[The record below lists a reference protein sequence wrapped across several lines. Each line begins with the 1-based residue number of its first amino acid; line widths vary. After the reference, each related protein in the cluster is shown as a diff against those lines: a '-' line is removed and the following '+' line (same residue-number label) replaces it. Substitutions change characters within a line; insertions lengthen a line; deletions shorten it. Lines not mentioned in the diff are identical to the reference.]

1 MKLAMDFIL
10 PKNFALT
17 YFIKLNLCY
26 SYDMLLFF
34 KGFYGKGKISEIV
47 RTFFKICLP
56 VVVCWFACG
65 PGLWFVAG
73 LSSLAAF

>member
-34 KGFYGKGKISEIV
+34 KGFYGKGKN
-47 RTFFKICLP
+47 F
-56 VVVCWFACG
+56 
-65 PGLWFVAG
+65 
-73 LSSLAAF
+73 